1 MSAASSRGVIGGA
14 VAGEGAGLPWEAAAG
29 GFAPAPSVAL
39 TAVRQA
45 GDRLSQIALQTLQCG
60 SAAGRNAGAVRLI
73 VAAARLPDRVRLRLA
88 RLLRARRPRQRPADQ
103 TRDQCQPNQRMQCA
117 VPS

>member
-45 GDRLSQIALQTLQCG
+45 GDRPARLRCRHC
-60 SAAGRNAGAVRLI
+60 SAAAPPVGT
-73 VAAARLPDRVRLRLA
+73 
-88 RLLRARRPRQRPADQ
+88 PA
-103 TRDQCQPNQRMQCA
+103 QCA
-117 VPS
+117 